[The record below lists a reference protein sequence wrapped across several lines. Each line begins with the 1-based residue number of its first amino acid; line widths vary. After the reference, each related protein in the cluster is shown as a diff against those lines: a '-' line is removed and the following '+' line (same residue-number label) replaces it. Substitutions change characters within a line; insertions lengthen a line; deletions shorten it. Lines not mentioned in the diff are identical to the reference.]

1 MLQHDIY
8 ALTDPDQV
16 RALVADHGW
25 ARLVS
30 CRNGVPLV
38 SHLPV
43 IPDPAGGLSILGHLA
58 RADAE
63 LHGLG
68 EQEIVLIVE
77 GPNGY
82 VSPSVY
88 QDGPYVPTWDFVVA
102 HLYGRP
108 TVLDADQTYR
118 VLELTVEHFERN
130 RAEPWRLESVH
141 DYARSIAPYT
151 SGFHLVPSRFVA
163 KQKLSQDKPAAV
175 IRRVIDSFAADGID
189 HNPRLARAIQ
199 RATVDS

>member
-8 ALTDPDQV
+8 AITDPEQV
-16 RALVADHGW
+16 RALVDEHGW
-25 ARLVS
+25 ATLIS
-30 CRNGVPLV
+30 CRDGGPLV

-43 IPDPAGGLSILGHLA
+43 VPDPAGGLSILGHLA

-68 EQEIVLIVE
+68 AHDVVLVIE

-82 VSPSVY
+82 VSPGVY

-108 TVLDADQTYR
+108 VLLDADETYR

-130 RAEPWRLESVH
+130 RPEPWQLHTVD
-141 DYARSIAPYT
+141 DYAHSLAPYT
-151 SGFHLVPSRFVA
+151 SGFRLVPSRFVA
-163 KQKLSQDKPAAV
+163 KQKLSQDKPEAV
-175 IRRVIDSFAADGID
+175 IRRVIDAFAGAGID
-189 HNPRLARAIQ
+189 HNPALARAIEQ
-199 RATVDS
+199 AVVRA

>member
-1 MLQHDIY
+1 MLQHDVY

-25 ARLVS
+25 ARLIS
-30 CRNGVPLV
+30 CRDGIPLV

-43 IPDPAGGLSILGHLA
+43 IPDPAGGLSVLGHLA

-68 EQEIVLIVE
+68 EHEIVLVIE

-88 QDGPYVPTWDFVVA
+88 RGGPYVPTWDFVVA
-102 HLYGRP
+102 HLYGQP
-108 TVLDADQTYR
+108 SVLDAEQTYR

-130 RAEPWRLESVH
+130 RSQPWRLDTVD

-151 SGFHLVPSRFVA
+151 SGFRLVPSRFIA
-163 KQKLSQDKPAAV
+163 KQKLSQDKPDTV
-175 IRRVIDSFAADGID
+175 IRRVIDSFAGDGID
-189 HNPRLARAIQ
+189 HNPALARAIE
-199 RATVDS
+199 RAVVRP